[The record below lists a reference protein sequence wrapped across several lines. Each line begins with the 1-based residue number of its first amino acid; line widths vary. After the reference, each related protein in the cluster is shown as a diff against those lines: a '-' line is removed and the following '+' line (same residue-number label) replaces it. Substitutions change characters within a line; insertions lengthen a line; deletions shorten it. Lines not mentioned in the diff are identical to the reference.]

1 MSESDD
7 FDYDIAFSF
16 AGEDRAIVEE
26 LATRL
31 TDEGVRVFYD
41 AYEKAALWGKDLYQ
55 HLQIVYSDRA
65 RYCVVIVSAAYSQKL
80 WTRHELKQAQ
90 TRHAHH
96 SVAKLGNFPQDSGI
110 LRHNSEQR
118 TRGARGS
125 SPTLFPILQRPHRD
139 PKQLRELR
147 L

>member
-7 FDYDIAFSF
+7 FDYDIEFSF

-55 HLQIVYSDRA
+55 HLQIVYRDRA
-65 RYCVVIVSAAYSQKL
+65 RYCVVIVLAA
-80 WTRHELKQAQ
+80 
-90 TRHAHH
+90 
-96 SVAKLGNFPQDSGI
+96 
-110 LRHNSEQR
+110 
-118 TRGARGS
+118 
-125 SPTLFPILQRPHRD
+125 
-139 PKQLRELR
+139 
-147 L
+147 